1 MTFQFQGPS
10 SSSSSSITHQ
20 WTYNVFLSFKG
31 TDTRSNF
38 TSHLYNSLYKK
49 GINNFI
55 DDELRRGEE
64 ISPALLK
71 AIEGSR
77 ISIVILSKNYATST
91 WCLEELLKILECKET
106 KGQMVLP
113 VLFKVDPSDVQ
124 HQTKCFGKA
133 FVKVGDK
140 VKDEVKVLRW
150 KAALKDVANL
160 SGGWLIDKGYVAFI
174 LQLFLIPIIMHI
186 LVHIINFIFE
196 QIKIFFLVVKQLN

>member
-1 MTFQFQGPS
+1 MTLQFQGPSS

-20 WTYNVFLSFKG
+20 WTFDVFLSFRG

-38 TSHLYNSLYKK
+38 TSHLYNALHKK
-49 GINNFI
+49 GINTFI

-113 VLFKVDPSDVQ
+113 VFFKVDPSDVQ

-133 FVKVGDK
+133 LVKVGDK

-160 SGGWLIDKGYVAFI
+160 SGGWLIDKGYVTFI

-186 LVHIINFIFE
+186 LEHIIN
-196 QIKIFFLVVKQLN
+196 

>member
-1 MTFQFQGPS
+1 MTLQFQGP
-10 SSSSSSITHQ
+10 SSSSSITHQ
-20 WTYNVFLSFKG
+20 WTFDVFLSFRG

-38 TSHLYNSLYKK
+38 TSHLYNALHKK
-49 GINNFI
+49 GINTFI

-71 AIEGSR
+71 AIEGSS

-113 VLFKVDPSDVQ
+113 VFFKVDPSDVQ

-133 FVKVGDK
+133 LVGYYYPTLEIVGVKVGDK

-160 SGGWLIDKGYVAFI
+160 SGGWLIDKGRY
-174 LQLFLIPIIMHI
+174 IIRF
-186 LVHIINFIFE
+186 NTDFGW
-196 QIKIFFLVVKQLN
+196 